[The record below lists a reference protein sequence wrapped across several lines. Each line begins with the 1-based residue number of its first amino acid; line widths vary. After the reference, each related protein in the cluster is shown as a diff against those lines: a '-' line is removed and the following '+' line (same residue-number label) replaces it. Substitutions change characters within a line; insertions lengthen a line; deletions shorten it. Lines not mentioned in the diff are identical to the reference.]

1 MLETLI
7 PGALLLSF
15 RLTLP
20 FHLLQRSFRFNSSR
34 PFDTSFLSFQH
45 SHPVHVLLPFVS
57 FHVSQFLYN
66 PFGYMFYCNWPISFV
81 ASFFKFQHSPTLV
94 TSFLSFQLLLPFA
107 VKSFISLR
115 PSLRF
120 TSFVNSFR
128 CFFPFVSTLRPPT
141 ICSLL

>member
-1 MLETLI
+1 MLLLETLI

-57 FHVSQFLYN
+57 SRSCGYVLPLVSMPIQSFRLHVSL
-66 PFGYMFYCNWPISFV
+66 
-81 ASFFKFQHSPTLV
+81 
-94 TSFLSFQLLLPFA
+94 
-107 VKSFISLR
+107 
-115 PSLRF
+115 
-120 TSFVNSFR
+120 
-128 CFFPFVSTLRPPT
+128 
-141 ICSLL
+141 